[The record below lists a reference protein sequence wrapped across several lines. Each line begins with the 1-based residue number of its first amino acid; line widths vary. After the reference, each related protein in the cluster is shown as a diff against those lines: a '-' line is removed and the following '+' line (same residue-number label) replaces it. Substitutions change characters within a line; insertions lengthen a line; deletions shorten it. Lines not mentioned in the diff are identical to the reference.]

1 MAGQDNT
8 TKSASRVSLDHF
20 DPEGVRELSR
30 TLSRPS
36 PQLKRRSTR
45 SDQTLAAEEPFS
57 LERTLRA
64 ALERYGC
71 FVFTIQPSLTR
82 CRQHGSDVK
91 RRELGVYFSNLR
103 VIGGGATASQQAT
116 VGSMINPKVIWQECR
131 NSLRPSTRTLLHDF
145 NGVVRPGEMLRKFI
159 RRSRDV

>member
-64 ALERYGC
+64 ALERYGS
-71 FVFTIQPSLTR
+71 FTFINQPSPNNK
-82 CRQHGSDVK
+82 V
-91 RRELGVYFSNLR
+91 
-103 VIGGGATASQQAT
+103 QAT
-116 VGSMINPKVIWQECR
+116 WFRHQEERARCI
-131 NSLRPSTRTLLHDF
+131 LQQPSRHRRWRHGVSTGNGWIDDKSQGYLAGMQKFNATLHENASPRLQWR
-145 NGVVRPGEMLRKFI
+145 G
-159 RRSRDV
+159 